1 MPDYFACSRFM
12 FKKRHFCGQFYV
24 TFITV
29 LIFLH
34 DVSAQD
40 AAIDSLKK
48 ILRQLRD
55 TARVGY
61 LNRISGAY
69 TKFIMCGACYKQL
82 DSARSY
88 ALLAREGLALNYL
101 RGVARA
107 YANLEFLECER
118 NTSILRKFAFPVS
131 FTLCDYDKEGDFRF
145 TKCRLNC
152 LVRYIHYRT
161 MFGNVDGRISS
172 NAALDLYYQLRVF

>member
-69 TKFIMCGACYKQL
+69 TKFIMCGAVTNNWTQL
-82 DSARSY
+82 VPMHCLPGRRDS
-88 ALLAREGLALNYL
+88 L
-101 RGVARA
+101 
-107 YANLEFLECER
+107 
-118 NTSILRKFAFPVS
+118 
-131 FTLCDYDKEGDFRF
+131 
-145 TKCRLNC
+145 
-152 LVRYIHYRT
+152 
-161 MFGNVDGRISS
+161 
-172 NAALDLYYQLRVF
+172 